1 MPLVTDYLI
10 LLINQGTKILMMTP
24 IRSSLVLLE
33 MISKV
38 AQVKVTLPNTVKSD
52 LPVDLSQ
59 RSKMNGN
66 KETLRRDMKKEMINL

>member
-24 IRSSLVLLE
+24 IRSLLVPLE

-38 AQVKVTLPNTVKSD
+38 VPVKVTLQNVEKSD
-52 LPVDLSQ
+52 LQVDLSQ

-66 KETLRRDMKKEMINL
+66 KETLRRDMKKEMISL

>member
-1 MPLVTDYLI
+1 
-10 LLINQGTKILMMTP
+10 MMTP

-38 AQVKVTLPNTVKSD
+38 AQVKVILPNTVKSD